1 MTQVHIQLLTTAN
14 IKRSSQSGATRFF
27 ASRQSSI
34 LTTES
39 STVFVSGVSLNWN
52 IWLIQWRK
60 TQQMRQIFPCFSVW
74 HLWRSDCC
82 RFGRRGKDD
91 GNVVERRCYL
101 ALERK
106 QNVCVLSWTPHN
118 SHRQTE
124 TRAWTHKTCLTLKN
138 GHKADLD
145 LNTTCKCEI
154 SLVHGISQVSI
165 AIPKWQKQDMKFS
178 SDKNSWTLK
187 NARTIFSTTKN
198 MTKYE
203 LCASMAFYIW
213 FTRLNC
219 IS

>member
-1 MTQVHIQLLTTAN
+1 MQVHIQLLTTA
-14 IKRSSQSGATRFF
+14 KHQKEFTERSYEVLCFKAVVDLDDWKFNSFRLWSQFKLKYMVDS
-27 ASRQSSI
+27 
-34 LTTES
+34 
-39 STVFVSGVSLNWN
+39 VK
-52 IWLIQWRK
+52 K
-60 TQQMRQIFPCFSVW
+60 TPAMRQIFTCFSVW
-74 HLWRSDCC
+74 HLWRPDCC
-82 RFGRRGKDD
+82 RFGCRGKDD

-124 TRAWTHKTCLTLKN
+124 TEAWTHKTCLTLKN

>member
-1 MTQVHIQLLTTAN
+1 
-14 IKRSSQSGATRFF
+14 
-27 ASRQSSI
+27 
-34 LTTES
+34 
-39 STVFVSGVSLNWN
+39 
-52 IWLIQWRK
+52 
-60 TQQMRQIFPCFSVW
+60 MRQIFPCFSVW
-74 HLWRSDCC
+74 HLSDCC
-82 RFGRRGKDD
+82 RFGCRGKDD

-124 TRAWTHKTCLTLKN
+124 TAAWPHKTCLTLKN

-145 LNTTCKCEI
+145 SNTTCKCEI

-187 NARTIFSTTKN
+187 NARTIFSTKKHDQIRIMCLN
-198 MTKYE
+198 GLLHLVYE
-203 LCASMAFYIW
+203 VKLYILETASTVQQFGRNNNQLY
-213 FTRLNC
+213 LGSNGG
-219 IS
+219 

>member
-34 LTTES
+34 LTTENFNS
-39 STVFVSGVSLNWN
+39 FRLWSQFKLKYMVDSVKKNPA
-52 IWLIQWRK
+52 
-60 TQQMRQIFPCFSVW
+60 MRQIFTCFSFW
-74 HLWRSDCC
+74 HLLDCC
-82 RFGRRGKDD
+82 RFGCRGKDD

-124 TRAWTHKTCLTLKN
+124 TWAWTHKTCLTLKN

-145 LNTTCKCEI
+145 SNTTCKCEI

-187 NARTIFSTTKN
+187 NARTIFSTTKTWPN
-198 MTKYE
+198 TNYVPQ
-203 LCASMAFYIW
+203 W
-213 FTRLNC
+213 PFTSGLRG
-219 IS
+219 